1 MFRILAGA
9 AIAAVCIVANG
20 SERPVPPGNGTM
32 APGMGLNADGAKRQM
47 AAPNAHRQGVGSGR
61 RMKSGRRGGSSANRS
76 RWERQDRALLDA
88 IEDADSIAALSR
100 LITQAMRSQNPEV
113 RQAMVDALAD
123 KGRKGANGL
132 AYFINDPD
140 DDVAESAFSA
150 WVSAL
155 EEHGTSGRVAAI
167 ISAAGI
173 IQQNS
178 SHGGMQ
184 AGGMQPGGMQPGG
197 MQAPYGAPPPPRH

>member
-20 SERPVPPGNGTM
+20 SEPPVLSGAGTK
-32 APGMGLNADGAKRQM
+32 APGMGMNAGGAKRQM
-47 AAPNAHRQGVGSGR
+47 SAPNAHRQGVGPGRMRNGR
-61 RMKSGRRGGSSANRS
+61 RRGSSANRS
-76 RWERQDRALLDA
+76 RWDQKDRALLDA
-88 IEDADSIAALSR
+88 IEDAESIAELSR
-100 LITQAMRSQNPEV
+100 LITPALGSRNPEV

-184 AGGMQPGGMQPGG
+184 AGGMQAGGMQPGG

>member
-1 MFRILAGA
+1 MMFRILTGA

-20 SERPVPPGNGTM
+20 TEPPVPPGTGTI
-32 APGMGLNADGAKRQM
+32 APGMGMNADGAGRQM
-47 AAPNAHRQGVGSGR
+47 AAPNAHRQGVGPGR
-61 RMKSGRRGGSSANRS
+61 MRNGRRGGSSANRS

>member
-1 MFRILAGA
+1 M
-9 AIAAVCIVANG
+9 AAVCMVVNG
-20 SERPVPPGNGTM
+20 AERPVPSGAGTM
-32 APGMGLNADGAKRQM
+32 APGMGMNAGGAKRQM
-47 AAPNAHRQGVGSGR
+47 VAPNAHHQGAGSGR
-61 RMKSGRRGGSSANRS
+61 TRSGRRGGSAENRS
-76 RWERQDRALLDA
+76 RLDQQDRALLDA
-88 IEDADSIAALSR
+88 IEDADSVAALSR
-100 LITQAMRSQNPEV
+100 LITPTMGSRNPEV

-140 DDVAESAFSA
+140 EDVAESAFSA
-150 WVSAL
+150 WVSML
-155 EEHGTSGRVAAI
+155 EEYGTSGRAAAI

-184 AGGMQPGGMQPGG
+184 AGGMQ
-197 MQAPYGAPPPPRH
+197 APYGAPPPSRR

>member
-1 MFRILAGA
+1 M
-9 AIAAVCIVANG
+9 AAVCMVVNG
-20 SERPVPPGNGTM
+20 AERPVPSGAGPM
-32 APGMGLNADGAKRQM
+32 APDRGMNAGGAKRQM
-47 AAPNAHRQGVGSGR
+47 SAPNAHRQGVGSGR
-61 RMKSGRRGGSSANRS
+61 TRSGRRGGSSANRS
-76 RWERQDRALLDA
+76 RLDQQDRALLDA

-100 LITQAMRSQNPEV
+100 LITPAMGSRNPEV

-132 AYFINDPD
+132 AYFIGDPD

-155 EEHGTSGRVAAI
+155 EEHGTSGRAAAI

-178 SHGGMQ
+178 SHGGMH
-184 AGGMQPGGMQPGG
+184 AGD
-197 MQAPYGAPPPPRH
+197 MQAPHGAPPPSRR

>member
-1 MFRILAGA
+1 MVL
-9 AIAAVCIVANG
+9 IVAV
-20 SERPVPPGNGTM
+20 SIS
-32 APGMGLNADGAKRQM
+32 L
-47 AAPNAHRQGVGSGR
+47 
-61 RMKSGRRGGSSANRS
+61 SA
-76 RWERQDRALLDA
+76 LDA
-88 IEDADSIAALSR
+88 ASFPSIAALSR

-178 SHGGMQ
+178 SQ
-184 AGGMQPGGMQPGG
+184 GG
-197 MQAPYGAPPPPRH
+197 MQAPHGVPPPSGR

>member
-1 MFRILAGA
+1 MMFRILAGVA
-9 AIAAVCIVANG
+9 MAAVCSVSNG
-20 SERPVPPGNGTM
+20 AERPVPSGTGTM
-32 APGMGLNADGAKRQM
+32 APGMGMNTGGAKRQM
-47 AAPNAHRQGVGSGR
+47 SAPNAHRQGVGSGR
-61 RMKSGRRGGSSANRS
+61 MMSGRRSGFAANRS
-76 RWERQDRALLDA
+76 HMDRQDRSLLDS

>member
-1 MFRILAGA
+1 
-9 AIAAVCIVANG
+9 
-20 SERPVPPGNGTM
+20 
-32 APGMGLNADGAKRQM
+32 M
-47 AAPNAHRQGVGSGR
+47 AAGVVPRQTGRGGSGR
-61 RMKSGRRGGSSANRS
+61 KKVVLENQYEA
-76 RWERQDRALLDA
+76 
-88 IEDADSIAALSR
+88 
-100 LITQAMRSQNPEV
+100 
-113 RQAMVDALAD
+113 
-123 KGRKGANGL
+123 
-132 AYFINDPD
+132 PD

-184 AGGMQPGGMQPGG
+184 APH
-197 MQAPYGAPPPPRH
+197 GAPPPRR

>member
-1 MFRILAGA
+1 MMFRILAGA

-20 SERPVPPGNGTM
+20 AEPPVPSGAGTK
-32 APGMGLNADGAKRQM
+32 ASGMGMNAGGAKRQM
-47 AAPNAHRQGVGSGR
+47 SSPNAHRQDVGSGR
-61 RMKSGRRGGSSANRS
+61 MRSGRRGGSPANRS
-76 RWERQDRALLDA
+76 RLDQKDRALLDA
-88 IEDADSIAALSR
+88 IEDAENTAALSR
-100 LITQAMRSQNPEV
+100 LITPAMGSRNPEV

-132 AYFINDPD
+132 AYFITDPD
-140 DDVAESAFSA
+140 EDVAESAFSA
-150 WVSAL
+150 WVSTL
-155 EEHGTSGRVAAI
+155 EEHGTLGRAAAI

-184 AGGMQPGGMQPGG
+184 APNGV
-197 MQAPYGAPPPPRH
+197 PPPPRH